1 MRVAFASR
9 REPARSV
16 RGLQNVRTPLWP
28 PGGTFGRS
36 RLFAT
41 VSFIALAT
49 DYDGTIARDG
59 VVDPAT
65 LKALKA
71 LKAAGKKLVMVTGR
85 ELPDLRRVFDRLDAF
100 DAVVAEN
107 GALLY
112 LPGTAEERAL
122 APPPPRALVEA
133 LKAAG
138 VEPLSVGRSIVAT
151 WEPHEA
157 AVRAIIRKLGLEWQV
172 IFNKGAVMCLP
183 PGVDKATG
191 LAHAL
196 TELRLAPLDVVGAGD
211 AENDC
216 PFLAICGCAVAVS
229 NALTAVKDMADI
241 VTRGDHGA
249 GVAEIIGGWLSDPG
263 ATFAAV
269 RRRATAS
276 G

>member
-1 MRVAFASR
+1 
-9 REPARSV
+9 V
-16 RGLQNVRTPLWP
+16 R
-28 PGGTFGRS
+28 
-36 RLFAT
+36 
-41 VSFIALAT
+41 FIALAT

-59 VVDPAT
+59 VVDPLT
-65 LKALKA
+65 LKALQA
-71 LKAAGKKLVMVTGR
+71 RKAAGKKLVMVTGR
-85 ELPDLRRVFDRLDAF
+85 ELPDLRQVFDHLDVF

-122 APPPPRALVEA
+122 APPPSPALVEA

-157 AVRAIIRKLGLEWQV
+157 AVRAIIHKLGLEWQV

-183 PGVDKATG
+183 PGVDKASG

-196 TELRLAPLDVVGAGD
+196 AELRLAPLDVVGAGD

-216 PFLAICGCAVAVS
+216 AFLADCGCAVAVS
-229 NALTAVKDMADI
+229 NALRIVKDMADL
-241 VTRGDHGA
+241 VTRADHGA
-249 GVAEIIGGWLSDPG
+249 GVAELIGGWLTDPA

-269 RRRATAS
+269 RRCEVTA